1 MTTETWPDHTIEAWS
16 DRLEEQLTDAGMVSQ
31 QARAYR
37 LAFELGLTRLIS
49 QTATK
54 QELKDG
60 LADLRDELRRE
71 MEVRFDAMQL
81 QLDQRFDAM
90 QQQTDQRFDAVDQRF
105 DAVDRQFDSMQQL
118 ILAKFEEA
126 KQVNRVER
134 WLTRVAVAFIVVSQV
149 AQLLS

>member
-1 MTTETWPDHTIEAWS
+1 MTTETRPDHTIEAWS
-16 DRLEEQLTDAGMVSQ
+16 ERLEEQLTDAGMVSQ

-71 MEVRFDAMQL
+71 MEVRFDAMQI

-90 QQQTDQRFDAVDQRF
+90 QQQIDQRFTALE
-105 DAVDRQFDSMQQL
+105 QL
-118 ILAKFEEA
+118 MIAKFEEA

>member
-81 QLDQRFDAM
+81 QLDQRFDA
-90 QQQTDQRFDAVDQRF
+90 VDQRF
-105 DAVDRQFDSMQQL
+105 DAVDRQFDAMQQL
-118 ILAKFEEA
+118 MIAKFEEA

>member
-71 MEVRFDAMQL
+71 MEQRFTAVDQRFDAMQI

-90 QQQTDQRFDAVDQRF
+90 QQQIDQRFTALE
-105 DAVDRQFDSMQQL
+105 QL
-118 ILAKFEEA
+118 MIAKFEEA

>member
-16 DRLEEQLTDAGMVSQ
+16 ERLEEQLTDAGMVSQ

-71 MEVRFDAMQL
+71 MEQRFTAV
-81 QLDQRFDAM
+81 DQRFDAM
-90 QQQTDQRFDAVDQRF
+90 QIQLDQRF

-118 ILAKFEEA
+118 MIAKFEEA

>member
-16 DRLEEQLTDAGMVSQ
+16 ERLEEQLTDAGMVSQ

-60 LADLRDELRRE
+60 LADLRDELRHE

-90 QQQTDQRFDAVDQRF
+90 QQQIDQRFTALE
-105 DAVDRQFDSMQQL
+105 QL
-118 ILAKFEEA
+118 MIAKFEEA

>member
-1 MTTETWPDHTIEAWS
+1 MTTETRPDHTVEAWS

-71 MEVRFDAMQL
+71 MEF
-81 QLDQRFDAM
+81 RFDAM
-90 QQQTDQRFDAVDQRF
+90 QQQIDQRFTALE
-105 DAVDRQFDSMQQL
+105 QL
-118 ILAKFEEA
+118 MIAKFEEA

>member
-1 MTTETWPDHTIEAWS
+1 MTTETWPDHTIGAWS

-71 MEVRFDAMQL
+71 M
-81 QLDQRFDAM
+81 
-90 QQQTDQRFDAVDQRF
+90 DQRFDAVDQRF
-105 DAVDRQFDSMQQL
+105 DAMQQQIDQRFTAL
-118 ILAKFEEA
+118 EQLMIAKFEEA